1 MSKGE
6 GQTSMAAP
14 QTPYYQEKFLEDC
27 PKEDSRPSAV
37 NSMICL
43 ERRVRAVLAGEQG
56 WAGRYSSS
64 RRSLHLVSEKRTF
77 LTGRRIEGALR
88 QLRERNLVWQR
99 SWVLLG
105 LGLYSYH
112 VRELL
117 VCWMFFGLLFALL
130 VLVILLGV
138 LAWHTAK
145 SATHWAGTAGLA
157 ILLAK
162 MKFRT

>member
-1 MSKGE
+1 
-6 GQTSMAAP
+6 
-14 QTPYYQEKFLEDC
+14 
-27 PKEDSRPSAV
+27 
-37 NSMICL
+37 
-43 ERRVRAVLAGEQG
+43 LAGEQG

-64 RRSLHLVSEKRTF
+64 RRSLQLVSEKRAF

-88 QLRERNLVWQR
+88 QLRESNRVSQR
-99 SWVLLG
+99 WWPLLG

-117 VCWMFFGLLFALL
+117 VCWMYFGLLFALL
-130 VLVILLGV
+130 VLVILAAV
-138 LAWHTAK
+138 LAWHAART
-145 SATHWAGTAGLA
+145 ATHWAGTAGLA